1 MNNVNYENM
10 TDCRSITESD
20 RPMPDTRIL
29 LKTMEKTNVKLQ
41 HFNKFSAENFNVKI
55 SLNFSQSLVVA
66 NAIHI

>member
-1 MNNVNYENM
+1 
-10 TDCRSITESD
+10 
-20 RPMPDTRIL
+20 MPDTRIL